1 VNVISERFADEL
13 TEKRMRDAYL
23 SAQTRTKLTQQIRAI
38 RNQRG
43 WSQGDFAAILGKP
56 QSNVS
61 RLESRD
67 YGNFNLRTL
76 FELAAAFD
84 CGLAVEFVPYEEF
97 LRRTADLTRE
107 NLEVPRFSR
116 AALEPLCRE
125 NNDNKT
131 EPLAATANQW
141 ATLLGATLL
150 AAFSQRPTEGVVEGL
165 QQAVGGVPKTLTRS
179 AEPPATTRQQR
190 PVFLTSTLAEQQP
203 VSIDTPISSII
214 GSRRQPISLWERLA
228 ALEAR

>member
-13 TEKRMRDAYL
+13 TDKRMRDAYL

-76 FELAAAFD
+76 FELSAAFD
-84 CGLAVEFVPYEEF
+84 CGLVVEFVPYEYF
-97 LRRTADLTRE
+97 LRHTADLTRE
-107 NLEVPRFSR
+107 NLEVSSFSR
-116 AALEPLCRE
+116 AALEPLCHA
-125 NNDNKT
+125 NNGSKA
-131 EPLAATANQW
+131 EPLAELASQSATF
-141 ATLLGATLL
+141 L
-150 AAFSQRPTEGVVEGL
+150 AAFSQRSTEGVVEVL
-165 QQAVGGVPKTLTRS
+165 PQAIGGGFFPNALTGP
-179 AEPPATTRQQR
+179 AETQAATEQQR
-190 PVFLTSTLAEQQP
+190 PIEFRFGLAEQQP
-203 VSIDTPISSII
+203 V
-214 GSRRQPISLWERLA
+214 GNRRQPMFLWEGLS